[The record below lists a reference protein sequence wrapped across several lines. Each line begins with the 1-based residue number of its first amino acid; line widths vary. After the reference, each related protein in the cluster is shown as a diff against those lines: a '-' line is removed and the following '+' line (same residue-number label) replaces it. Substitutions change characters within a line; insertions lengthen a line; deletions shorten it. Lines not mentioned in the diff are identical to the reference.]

1 MNERDKQSFINELQY
16 YIHVIEIDDFTN
28 DEIIELVEDRADYL
42 NAKWQ
47 TNYELPKFTNV
58 EKRKKRCEH
67 CQNLFFDITSKNQ
80 SKACSI
86 LPARTAS
93 GAYVHLNGKKISECY
108 RELRNDKK
116 RVDVDLRRWDLFSA
130 SQSVPDHLIVPIGAS
145 LERRLKDDK
154 TLTTVNKRVTQN
166 YDDMDEQYWEHVR
179 YTSDITQGI
188 IGDFGKVLD
197 AKKYKE
203 LDSVYKPSRVKQ
215 FNVFKHSWHEL
226 RDEIKQIYKSENEF
240 NQYKERT
247 FKKVGA

>member
-1 MNERDKQSFINELQY
+1 MNGKDKQSFINELQY
-16 YIHVIEIDDFTN
+16 YIHVVEIDDFTN
-28 DEIIELVEDRADYL
+28 DEILELVEDRADYL
-42 NAKWQ
+42 NKKWN
-47 TNYELPKFTNV
+47 TNHELANFKNID
-58 EKRKKRCEH
+58 KRKKRCEH

-154 TLTTVNKRVTQN
+154 TLTTVNKRITQN
-166 YDDMDEQYWEHVR
+166 FDDMNEQYSEHVR
-179 YTSDITQGI
+179 YPSDIIKGV

-203 LDSVYKPSRVKQ
+203 LDSVYKPSKVKR
-215 FNVFKHSWHEL
+215 FNVFNQDWNSLDDDLKLIYRSE
-226 RDEIKQIYKSENEF
+226 EIFNNYK
-240 NQYKERT
+240 KGVM
-247 FKKVGA
+247 KVGA

>member
-1 MNERDKQSFINELQY
+1 MNGKDKQSFINELQY
-16 YIHVIEIDDFTN
+16 YIHVVEIDDFTN
-28 DEIIELVEDRADYL
+28 DEILELVEDRADYL
-42 NAKWQ
+42 NKKWN
-47 TNYELPKFTNV
+47 TNHELANFKNID
-58 EKRKKRCEH
+58 KRKKSCEH

-166 YDDMDEQYWEHVR
+166 YDDMDEQCWEHVR

-203 LDSVYKPSRVKQ
+203 LDSVYKPSKVKK
-215 FNVFKHSWHEL
+215 FNIFNKDWNSL
-226 RDEIKQIYKSENEF
+226 DDGLKRIYKSEHEF

>member
-16 YIHVIEIDDFTN
+16 YIHVVEIDDFTN

-47 TNYELPKFTNV
+47 TNHELPKFKNV
-58 EKRKKRCEH
+58 DKRKKRCEH

-86 LPARTAS
+86 LPARTNT
-93 GAYVHLNGKKISECY
+93 GEYVHLNGKRISECY

-116 RVDVDLRRWDLFSA
+116 RVEHDQRRWDLFSA
-130 SQSVPDHLIVPIGAS
+130 SQSVPDRFIVPISKGI
-145 LERRLKDDK
+145 ERRLKSDG
-154 TLTTVNKRVTQN
+154 TITTNNKRVTQN
-166 YDDMDEQYWEHVR
+166 FDDMNEQYSEHVR
-179 YTSDITQGI
+179 YTSDVTKGI

-203 LDSVYKPSRVKQ
+203 LDSVYKPSKVRKYNAFSKEWHDLDISIKRIYGSEEQ
-215 FNVFKHSWHEL
+215 FNE
-226 RDEIKQIYKSENEF
+226 
-240 NQYKERT
+240 YKERT
-247 FKKVGA
+247 VKKVGA